1 MRIAKPIAASA
12 PAKVRIY
19 SNSAWPIRSESKQE
33 NKPELKDAESK
44 ISSIETSNRIRFLRV
59 IKIPRIP
66 KKNIST
72 GKTSIKNIC
81 VLCI

>member
-1 MRIAKPIAASA
+1 MRIAKPIAALA

-44 ISSIETSNRIRFLRV
+44 ISSIETSRIRFLHMFKCKPTP
-59 IKIPRIP
+59 I
-66 KKNIST
+66 N
-72 GKTSIKNIC
+72 
-81 VLCI
+81 